1 MNSYSEFRG
10 STMTIKNIK
19 NIKKQKGMA
28 TIIVAVVILV
38 VITIMVLFAAR
49 VGVFDQRMS
58 ANEARY
64 KEAFA
69 IAEAGLDYTAE
80 RFESEFTRLY
90 DGSTPGSS
98 TTTLAAI
105 LANSQFASP
114 TEIDGTTP
122 EANEP
127 YFTAA
132 ITDSG
137 ISPSGSAINAYT
149 VIATGVGSDGTAT
162 ATIQRQFSMAYV
174 FGGSVPDVPIIVG
187 GAVGTG
193 GNFNIVAN
201 PNGGGEGVPVSIWT
215 GPSGANVTATSSSAT
230 CHFEFYTGNN
240 AQCSNPSGNDEN
252 ISRGTN
258 PATPIPSYDPD
269 YPDILPNDPDFPS
282 DLFEF
287 IFGVP
292 RDSWTTIETQTNV
305 ESNNTQVTTDCTAM
319 VAAGTAAGQNF
330 PIWWINGN
338 CSISGG
344 PIIGT
349 TDNPVILVVADG
361 QLKVTGGAQING
373 VVFLFDKPGGGSPS
387 ADLGGTTEI
396 VGSFISDVGG
406 SAMQGS
412 YLVVYDLSVI
422 DSFIS
427 NGNNYSFA
435 WIPGTWRDF

>member
-1 MNSYSEFRG
+1 MNYQ
-10 STMTIKNIK
+10 N
-19 NIKKQKGMA
+19 KQQGMA
-28 TIIVAVVILV
+28 TIIVAIVILV
-38 VITIMVLFAAR
+38 VISIMVLFAAR

-69 IAEAGLDYTAE
+69 IAEAGLDYAAE

-90 DGSTPGSS
+90 DGSTNATSNA
-98 TTTLAAI
+98 TLTNI
-105 LANSQFASP
+105 LANSQFP
-114 TEIDGTTP
+114 NNTEIDGTAP

-127 YFTAA
+127 YFTVS
-132 ITDSG
+132 ITDTG
-137 ISPSGSAINAYT
+137 VSPTGSAINAYT
-149 VIATGVGSDGTAT
+149 VTSTGVGSDGTAT
-162 ATIQRQFSMAYV
+162 ATVQRQFSMAYV
-174 FGGSVPDVPIIVG
+174 FGGAVPDVPIIVG

-193 GNFNIVAN
+193 GNFNIVGN

-215 GPSGANVTATSSSAT
+215 GPNNSDVEATSSSAT
-230 CHFEFYTGNN
+230 CHLEFYDGNN

-258 PATPIPSYDPD
+258 PATSISSYDPT
-269 YPDILPNDPDFPS
+269 YPDIIPNDPDFPD
-282 DLFEF
+282 DLFNF

-292 RDSWTTIETQTNV
+292 RDSWQTIETQTNV
-305 ESNNTQVTTDCTAM
+305 ESNNTQVTTDCSAM

-330 PIWWINGN
+330 PIWWVNGN

-344 PIIGT
+344 PTIGS

-396 VGSFISDVGG
+396 VGSFISDAGG

-412 YLVVYDLSVI
+412 YSVVYDPSVI

-435 WIPGTWRDF
+435 WIPGSWRDF

>member
-1 MNSYSEFRG
+1 
-10 STMTIKNIK
+10 MTNLR
-19 NIKKQKGMA
+19 KQKGMA

-69 IAEAGLDYTAE
+69 IAEAGLDYAAE

-90 DGSTPGSS
+90 DGSS
-98 TTTLAAI
+98 TGTSNATLITI

-127 YFTAA
+127 YFTATIA
-132 ITDSG
+132 DTG
-137 ISPSGSAINAYT
+137 TAPSGSAINAY
-149 VIATGVGSDGTAT
+149 VVSATGVGSDGTAT
-162 ATIQRQFSMAYV
+162 ATVQRQFSMAYV
-174 FGGSVPDVPIIVG
+174 FGGAVPDVPIIVG

-193 GNFNIVAN
+193 GNFNIVGN

-215 GPSGANVTATSSSAT
+215 GPNNSNVTANSSSAT
-230 CHFEFYTGNN
+230 CHMEFYVGGN
-240 AQCSNPSGNDEN
+240 AQCSNPSGNNEN

-258 PATPIPSYDPD
+258 PATAITSYDPD

-282 DLFEF
+282 DLFNF
-287 IFGVP
+287 IFGQP
-292 RDSWTTIETQTNV
+292 REAWGEVEGTV
-305 ESNNTQVTTDCTAM
+305 FRESNNTQVLAGDCSALISAGA
-319 VAAGTAAGQNF
+319 AAGENY
-330 PIWWINGN
+330 PVWWVNGD

-344 PIIGT
+344 PTIGSEA
-349 TDNPVILVVADG
+349 NPVTLVIADG
-361 QLKVTGGAQING
+361 ELKVTGGAEIYG

-387 ADLGGTTEI
+387 ADLGGTTEVI
-396 VGSFISDVGG
+396 GSFISDVGG
-406 SAMQGS
+406 NAMQGS
-412 YLVVYDLSVI
+412 YSVVYDPNVI
-422 DSFIS
+422 NSFIS
-427 NGNNYSFA
+427 NGNNYAFA